1 MIDFQVKPFD
11 YEHSEML
18 LYQNMVFMDAEM
30 YKEAL
35 EHLATFDKQIVD
47 RLSLKETKGSS
58 LCCYIRFII
67 RCILYLNTF
76 CFLMNEIM
84 NGCFF
89 S

>member
-58 LCCYIRFII
+58 LLCTLHRTSIAV
-67 RCILYLNTF
+67 YLNTF